1 LRGVMIDLPY
11 KLGIDTGL
19 VYGGKLTCV
28 EFTEGVLYQVQRG
41 HRAVRS
47 RSIPLR

>member
-1 LRGVMIDLPY
+1 MIDLPY

-28 EFTEGVLYQVQRG
+28 EFTEGVLYQVRS
-41 HRAVRS
+41 RAQAVKS
-47 RSIPLR
+47 RSIQLR